1 MTDASVF
8 AVTTHPTLMKRLLL
22 ATASTLIAL
31 VLPSCL
37 QSETT
42 IHLKKDGS
50 GTLVEQT
57 TLGAQ
62 MMAMLE
68 QMSAIGGDKDK
79 DPLTDMFSEEKAKAK
94 AATLGAGVT
103 FEKVEP
109 LDLKGNKGA
118 RTTYR
123 FADINKLK
131 ISTGDAIKNISPMA
145 DQAPAADMQ
154 KPVAFAYTDGTLTVT
169 LPEPEKPAADAA
181 KPAEVPEENP
191 QMEAM
196 MKQMLGDMTLSVKL
210 VIEPGISETNAT
222 YTAANTITL
231 VDVEMAK
238 LLEKPDAL
246 KKLSSAPKDN
256 PVAALEFLKG
266 LDGVKMETKKVIT
279 VKVK

>member
-1 MTDASVF
+1 
-8 AVTTHPTLMKRLLL
+8 MKRLLL

-31 VLPSCL
+31 VLPGCL

-42 IHLKKDGS
+42 IHLNKDGS

-79 DPLTDMFSEEKAKAK
+79 DPIAEMFSVDKAKAK
-94 AATLGAGVT
+94 AATMGEGVT
-103 FEKVEP
+103 FEKSEQ

-118 RTTYR
+118 RTTYH
-123 FADINKLK
+123 FADMNKLK
-131 ISTGDAIKNISPMA
+131 VSTADVMKNLSPMA

-154 KPVAFAYTDGTLTVT
+154 KPVAFAYADGILTVT
-169 LPEPEKPAADAA
+169 LPQPVKPDAA
-181 KPAEVPEENP
+181 KPADMPEENP

-196 MKQMLGDMTLSVKL
+196 MKQMLGDMTLVVKL
-210 VIEPGISETNAT
+210 VIEPGISETDAT
-222 YTAANTITL
+222 YTDANTITL

-246 KKLSSAPKDN
+246 KKLNSAPKDN
-256 PVAALEFLKG
+256 PAAAMEFLKG